1 MFDTILLLTGPTEQA
16 ALAPVLTRHNKALA
30 IKPITTVAEL
40 RAVDQSLLRR
50 SRLIAFVTTVIVPS
64 DILRVIGHG
73 AFNFHP
79 GPPDYPGWAPAH
91 FALYAQAREFGVTF
105 HAMKDLVDSGPILD
119 VDLFP
124 VMLDMPILE
133 LEELAYARLAQ
144 MFWRWA
150 GALANQAAP
159 LSPRCPM
166 QWTGKKNSQ
175 RSYQALCRIPLDI
188 TKDDLDRRMSI
199 FGGNHFGMSPS
210 INLHGV
216 EFRAV
221 VHTDCQEPCKLV
233 DGYRPPSWSAPS
245 PQPNHA
251 GNRVDDP
258 IDRIAA
264 IGRHRDG

>member
-1 MFDTILLLTGPTEQA
+1 MLAQLSQCHAGQMFDTIILLTGPTEQA
-16 ALAPVLTRHNKALA
+16 ALAPVLTRHNKTLT
-30 IKPITTVAEL
+30 IKPIMTVDEL
-40 RAVDQSLLRR
+40 RVVDGSLLRR
-50 SRLIAFVTTVIVPS
+50 SRLIAFVTTVIVPA
-64 DILRVIGHG
+64 DILRAIGHG
-73 AFNFHP
+73 SFNFHP

-105 HAMKDLVDSGPILD
+105 HAMKEFVDSGRILD
-119 VDLFP
+119 VDRFP
-124 VMLDMPILE
+124 VKPGMSILE
-133 LEELAYARLAQ
+133 LEETAYAHLAR

-166 QWTGKKNSQ
+166 QWNGKKNSR

-188 TKDDLDRRMSI
+188 TKDDLDRRMSV

-221 VHTDCQEPCKLV
+221 VRTD
-233 DGYRPPSWSAPS
+233 
-245 PQPNHA
+245 
-251 GNRVDDP
+251 
-258 IDRIAA
+258 
-264 IGRHRDG
+264 